1 MPDST
6 TVSCAKMAEP
16 IEMLFGFWT
25 RVGLRKHML
34 HWRHLANTIEPSM
47 SSGDV
52 PFSSNYLTTCLFLLT
67 TDMHLYSFC
76 NRHTTVSSTLLMM
89 MMMMIMM
96 MMSAIHLHVH
106 VI

>member
-67 TDMHLYSFC
+67 TDMHL
-76 NRHTTVSSTLLMM
+76 
-89 MMMMIMM
+89 
-96 MMSAIHLHVH
+96 
-106 VI
+106 